1 MSGLMSNYDR
11 LKSKSVKRNYV
22 RDVGGQFERG

>member
-1 MSGLMSNYDR
+1 MSNYDR

-22 RDVGGQFERG
+22 RDVGGQFERGCC